1 LRAWIRRALTR
12 ARWVQGPHVK
22 KLVRLEEP
30 PPERLVLAVQF
41 CVVAVA
47 GLFAVQVACIV
58 FLKTWNG
65 EVFAAITGLVGVV
78 TGVLLGREP

>member
-12 ARWVQGPHVK
+12 ARWVQGPHAK

-41 CVVAVA
+41 CMVAVA
-47 GLFAVQVACIV
+47 GLFAVEIV
-58 FLKTWNG
+58 SMVVLKAWNG
-65 EVFAAITGLVGVV
+65 EVFAAITGLIGTI
-78 TGVLLGREP
+78 TGVFLGHGT